1 LLKTMIEQHAQLTHS
16 ARAKQI
22 LADWTA
28 WRGKFVKV
36 FPIEYK
42 RALTE
47 LAAKNNKLAA

>member
-1 LLKTMIEQHAQLTHS
+1 MIELHARLTHS
-16 ARAKQI
+16 ERAKQI
-22 LADWTA
+22 LAEWTT

-36 FPIEYK
+36 FPIEYQ